1 VTDLNISQT
10 AVRHLAYHSRMAA
23 AFGAA
28 GNVDECASEALL
40 AWSILASHGEADVID
55 ALTGDLPEP
64 ETLVA
69 TPEAH
74 DAARRRAYALALGL
88 QGHFVSEGQTDS
100 ATLYERVASSLQL
113 P

>member
-1 VTDLNISQT
+1 
-10 AVRHLAYHSRMAA
+10 MASSFA
-23 AFGAA
+23 AA

-40 AWSILASHGEADVID
+40 AWTILTSHGERDVID

-64 ETLVA
+64 ETLGA
-69 TPEAH
+69 TPQAQ
-74 DAARRRAYALALGL
+74 DAASRRAHALALGL

-100 ATLYERVASSLQL
+100 ATLYEKVASSLCA